1 MYDSFSAGSVYVG
14 RTLIAIGA
22 LVVLAVLLQAL

>member
-14 RTLIAIGA
+14 RTLLAIGA
-22 LVVLAVLLQAL
+22 TVVLAALLQVL